1 MTVASFAVTDQC
13 PAHLFRPGH
22 YVVPEVRPQDYTKM
36 TRGPLDSQAL
46 VQQPRKAP
54 PMGRAV
60 RILLGLVLIVY
71 TVPVYFHVPMRLAVG
86 AWLLVLGLV
95 GVYSLIHIVLSRRV
109 VAFGP
114 CLGAVLA
121 NGLLIVL
128 YAAGGSGLPIFGNGK
143 GQLAAVTFL
152 GLSLVVA
159 GVCAAP
165 GCETMAIP
173 GVLFGKHTEPACLI
187 FSPLDRLERKLRRKR
202 GV

>member
-1 MTVASFAVTDQC
+1 MPTCSDRVTMLFVKFA
-13 PAHLFRPGH
+13 PK
-22 YVVPEVRPQDYTKM
+22 DYTKM

-114 CLGAVLA
+114 C
-121 NGLLIVL
+121 
-128 YAAGGSGLPIFGNGK
+128 
-143 GQLAAVTFL
+143 
-152 GLSLVVA
+152 
-159 GVCAAP
+159 
-165 GCETMAIP
+165 
-173 GVLFGKHTEPACLI
+173 
-187 FSPLDRLERKLRRKR
+187 
-202 GV
+202 